1 MIGNATSSGGGLI
14 VGQIV
19 LSLMSLFLLVFTSL
33 LSYFSYSAQAR
44 TGIRESLEQLDDVEI
59 NNSYKIK
66 PILHRFNFGPIYP
79 KSVIL
84 LKLYKTQYNE
94 ATASVPEEALD
105 QLNEEDIEE
114 IASEIKEKEEFRE
127 LLKNSYVNDD
137 GVFFELT
144 TRNAVAIRR
153 FANNAMTQIRGFWL
167 D

>member
-1 MIGNATSSGGGLI
+1 MVWNAASPGGGLI
-14 VGQIV
+14 VGQIL

-66 PILHRFNFGPIYP
+66 PILHRFNFGPRNP

-84 LKLYKTQYNE
+84 IKLYKTQYNE
-94 ATASVPEEALD
+94 ATASIPGEASD
-105 QLNEEDIEE
+105 HLNQDDIEQ
-114 IASEIKEKEEFRE
+114 IASELEQEDEFRA
-127 LLKNSYVNDD
+127 LLKNSYVDDD

-153 FANNAMTQIRGFWL
+153 FANNAMTQIRDIWL
-167 D
+167 H